1 MLKGTGQLF
10 RHLKTCNEAL
20 WRKFRLAL
28 PHSKAQ
34 LDEDGNEIE
43 VSLEPSTVAPRSNS
57 CSDLSVSSAP
67 AALVVQGMFI
77 QQGTVHECGHLRP
90 RHLLG
95 GTEECR
101 SGALLALV
109 GGGGLLEGGQRQR

>member
-1 MLKGTGQLF
+1 VVNAAAK
-10 RHLKTCNEAL
+10 
-20 WRKFRLAL
+20 RKFRLAS
-28 PHSKAQ
+28 PHSKVQ
-34 LDEDGNEIE
+34 LDEDGSNEIE

-57 CSDLSVSSAP
+57 CSDSSVSSAP